1 MTMSAARVPGT
12 DWSAVVLWA
21 LIPVTI
27 ACGFVY
33 FALTPE
39 WESVEWAGGLLALVP
54 LEFFRSFV
62 FSILSETYSD
72 YRSPMQAVRFFLLS
86 LAILTAIAAGLSLYI
101 MGFSDWIAW
110 IRKPEVYRSVAFAL
124 ALIAAD
130 GIIGVSSFRG
140 DARRL
145 SVRFQAVADDARDW
159 LLLVAY
165 QLPIVLALTY
175 GVLLLVRESR
185 GGLAWLPNPDSDGL
199 RSFALLY
206 AAFYFSGK
214 AVLLAH
220 ANTAGFNRTGKR
232 LFASRWIQLLIWQKS
247 EEREKSERNER
258 AAEGK
263 RRAVLAGEAGP
274 DVAQSG

>member
-1 MTMSAARVPGT
+1 MAMSAARVPGT
-12 DWSAVVLWA
+12 DWSAVFLWA

-62 FSILSETYSD
+62 FAILSETYRD
-72 YRSPMQAVRFFLLS
+72 YRSPMQAVRLFLLS

-101 MGFSDWIAW
+101 LGFSDWIAW
-110 IRKPEVYRSVAFAL
+110 IAKPEVHRSIAFAL
-124 ALIAAD
+124 ALIAVD

-199 RSFALLY
+199 RGFALLY
-206 AAFYFSGK
+206 AAFYFFGK
-214 AVLLAH
+214 AVLLAR
-220 ANTAGFNRTGKR
+220 ANTAAFNRTGRR

-247 EEREKSERNER
+247 EEREKSERDER

-263 RRAVLAGEAGP
+263 RRAVLAGEPEP
-274 DVAQSG
+274 DVARSG